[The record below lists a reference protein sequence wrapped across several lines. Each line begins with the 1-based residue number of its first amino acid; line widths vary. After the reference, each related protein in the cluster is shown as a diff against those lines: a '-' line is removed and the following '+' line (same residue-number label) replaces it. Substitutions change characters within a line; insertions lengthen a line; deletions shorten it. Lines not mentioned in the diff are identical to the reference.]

1 MQSFTS
7 RNWRNSIDETG
18 GIDER
23 PTWLLNPL
31 DGTCRSVTALTFTG
45 HNNFI
50 TRNPNVAISIAFAV
64 HGRVLV
70 GLVLNPFTAHLYSA
84 IRGRGAFL
92 SLLDAELSRQI
103 RTTKVSV
110 GSSLPRSF
118 TLRTEMV
125 AVHKD
130 ISDSKQNAPMSP
142 QKLVMSVLGGLSQET
157 GSIALDL
164 CDVASAISDIKRCSH
179 QIWEVA
185 AGWLVVIEAR
195 GMILNSNVAE
205 GAEELSEPALGLKEF
220 IAVRPMMEREERE
233 SFANMGHRK
242 SGG

>member
-1 MQSFTS
+1 MRLVASTRDQRGS
-7 RNWRNSIDETG
+7 SIRWMVD
-18 GIDER
+18 
-23 PTWLLNPL
+23 N
-31 DGTCRSVTALTFTG
+31 RSMPALIFTG
-45 HNNFI
+45 HDNFI
-50 TRNPNVAISIAFAV
+50 KRNPNVAISIAFAV

-125 AVHKD
+125 AVRKD
-130 ISDSKQNAPMSP
+130 TTESKQNSPMP
-142 QKLVMSVLGGLSQET
+142 TEKLVMSVIGGLSQET

-195 GMILNSNVAE
+195 GMILNSNAAE
-205 GAEELSEPALGLKEF
+205 GTDVLSEPELGLKEF

-233 SFANMGHRK
+233 SFANVGHRRL
-242 SGG
+242 GG